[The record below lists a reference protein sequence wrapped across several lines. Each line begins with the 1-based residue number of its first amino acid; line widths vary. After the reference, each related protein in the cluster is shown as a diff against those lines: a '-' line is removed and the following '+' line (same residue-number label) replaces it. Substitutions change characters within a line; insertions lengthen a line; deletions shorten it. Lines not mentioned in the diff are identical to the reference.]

1 MVKKLLLFLFEFGFL
16 LKFQFIGEVS
26 VSELFL
32 LIIGFSLIS
41 DVQPFRHQLLRTI
54 SILYFFL
61 FVIQLVASA
70 FHTDN
75 PFSNDLKGISITVMS
90 FLHVLFLYKNCRDD
104 YRLLGYAFAGSAA
117 YIMCDWLL
125 GDKQLG
131 NAVEQLIFFKFTLAP
146 ATGAMMMLWL
156 LYANFSN
163 AIKSI
168 VYILLGALF
177 VTLGT
182 RSFGSFFFLPGAF
195 SLLIANY
202 KSLRDY
208 RVVLPIMLIG
218 GYSFYCL
225 YTYLVLNGEITSGN
239 TFQTLNLANPYNPV
253 YLLISGRTEIFAQWV
268 AFTQKPLWGWGS
280 WADDPNM
287 YFHRLMTIFKD
298 VEGKVVLDN
307 EDSLPNHSII
317 MGAGMAHG
325 ILALVTMFSIFVLI
339 VKRSFQSLYARPHL
353 VLPLLFVTV
362 DFFWN
367 MWFSPPSTFR
377 YNIPMDMVLILLI
390 FAETKKREI

>member
-1 MVKKLLLFLFEFGFL
+1 
-16 LKFQFIGEVS
+16 
-26 VSELFL
+26 
-32 LIIGFSLIS
+32 
-41 DVQPFRHQLLRTI
+41 
-54 SILYFFL
+54 
-61 FVIQLVASA
+61 
-70 FHTDN
+70 
-75 PFSNDLKGISITVMS
+75 MS
-90 FLHVLFLYKNCRDD
+90 FLHILFLYKNCKDD
-104 YRLLGYAFAGSAA
+104 YRLLGYAFAGYAA
-117 YIMCDWLL
+117 YIMGDWLL

-131 NAVEQLIFFKFTLAP
+131 NDVEQLVFFKFTLAP

-156 LYANFSN
+156 LYSNYSN

-168 VYILLGALF
+168 VYIFLGALF

-208 RVVLPIMLIG
+208 KVLLPIMLIG
-218 GYSFYCL
+218 SYSFYCL
-225 YTYLVLNGEITSGN
+225 YTYLVVSGEITSGN
-239 TFQTLNLANPYNPV
+239 TFQTLNLVNPYNPV
-253 YLLISGRTEIFAQWV
+253 NLLISGRTEIFAQWV

-307 EDSLPNHSII
+307 DDSLPNHSII
-317 MGAGMAHG
+317 MGAGMTHG
-325 ILALVTMFSIFVLI
+325 ILALIARFSIFVLI
-339 VKRSFQSLYARPHL
+339 VKRSFQSLYASSRL
-353 VLPLLFVTV
+353 ILPLLFVTI

-367 MWFSPPSTFR
+367 MWFSPPSSFR

-390 FAETKKREI
+390 FAETNKRKI

>member
-1 MVKKLLLFLFEFGFL
+1 MTKKLLLFLFEFGFL
-16 LKFQFIGEVS
+16 LKLQFIGEFS
-26 VSELFL
+26 VSELGL
-32 LIIGFSLIS
+32 LIMSFFLIC
-41 DVQPFRHQLLRTI
+41 DVGPFRDQLLRTV
-54 SILYFFL
+54 SCFYFFL
-61 FVIQLVASA
+61 FVIQLIASA

-75 PFSNDLKGISITVMS
+75 PFSNDLKGLAITLMS
-90 FLHVLFLYKNCRDD
+90 FLHILFLYKNCKKN
-104 YRLLGYAFAGSAA
+104 YRLIGYAFAGHAA
-117 YIMCDWLL
+117 YLMGDWLL

-131 NAVEQLIFFKFTLAP
+131 NDVEQLIFFKFTLAP
-146 ATGAMMMLWL
+146 ATGGMMMLWL
-156 LYANFSN
+156 LYSNYSN

-168 VYILLGALF
+168 VYIFLGALF

-208 RVVLPIMLIG
+208 KVMLPIMLIG
-218 GYSFYCL
+218 SYSFYCL
-225 YTYLVLNGEITSGN
+225 YTYLVLSGEITSGN
-239 TFQTLNLANPYNPV
+239 TFQTLNLVNPYNPV
-253 YLLISGRTEIFAQWV
+253 NLLISGRTEIFAQWV

-280 WADDPNM
+280 WPHDPNM
-287 YFHRLMTIFKD
+287 YFHRLMIAFKNLESG
-298 VEGKVVLDN
+298 VAIDN
-307 EDSLPNHSII
+307 EDSIPNHSII
-317 MGAGMAHG
+317 VGSGMTHG
-325 ILALVTMFSIFVLI
+325 IFALIAMFSIFVLI
-339 VKRSFQSLYARPHL
+339 IERSFRSLYAKPNL

-367 MWFSPPSTFR
+367 MWFSPPSSFR

>member
-1 MVKKLLLFLFEFGFL
+1 MTKKLLLFLFEFGFL
-16 LKFQFIGEVS
+16 LKLQFIGEFS
-26 VSELFL
+26 VSELGL
-32 LIIGFSLIS
+32 LIMSFFLIC
-41 DVQPFRHQLLRTI
+41 DVGPFRDQLLRTV
-54 SILYFFL
+54 SCFYFFL
-61 FVIQLVASA
+61 FVIQLIASA

-75 PFSNDLKGISITVMS
+75 PFSNDLKGLAITLMS
-90 FLHVLFLYKNCRDD
+90 FLHILFLYKNCKKN
-104 YRLLGYAFAGSAA
+104 YRLLGYAFAGHAA
-117 YIMCDWLL
+117 YLMGDWLL

-131 NAVEQLIFFKFTLAP
+131 NDVEQLIFFKFTLAP
-146 ATGAMMMLWL
+146 ATGGMMMLWL
-156 LYANFSN
+156 LYSNYSN

-168 VYILLGALF
+168 VYIFLGALF

-208 RVVLPIMLIG
+208 KVMLPIMLIG
-218 GYSFYCL
+218 SYSFYCL
-225 YTYLVLNGEITSGN
+225 YTYLVLSGEITSGN
-239 TFQTLNLANPYNPV
+239 TFQTLNLVNPYNPV
-253 YLLISGRTEIFAQWV
+253 NLLISGRTEIFAQWV

-280 WADDPNM
+280 WPHDPNM
-287 YFHRLMTIFKD
+287 YFHRLMIAFKNLGSG
-298 VEGKVVLDN
+298 VAIDN
-307 EDSLPNHSII
+307 EDSIPNHSII
-317 MGAGMAHG
+317 VGSGMTHG
-325 ILALVTMFSIFVLI
+325 IFALIAMFSIFVLI
-339 VKRSFQSLYARPHL
+339 IERSFRSLYAKPNL

-367 MWFSPPSTFR
+367 MWFSPPSSFR